1 MHVCVRS
8 VLLLGIHVLDYFWI
22 LFDTL
27 LKCAVGVGCSIC
39 VVCIGHQPRFLGNC
53 LVHFS
58 LGLSWPMPQVTIHHS
73 SKALALGTRA
83 GREREQPCRS
93 ASAVFRFAGLWSGEL
108 VPNHQKAIL
117 MVNGV
122 SNWFWCFDI
131 RLYLRNLSK
140 VNCFIALSS
149 MVWFQMVTL

>member
-22 LFDTL
+22 LFDTW

-58 LGLSWPMPQVTIHHS
+58 LGLS
-73 SKALALGTRA
+73 
-83 GREREQPCRS
+83 
-93 ASAVFRFAGLWSGEL
+93 
-108 VPNHQKAIL
+108 
-117 MVNGV
+117 
-122 SNWFWCFDI
+122 
-131 RLYLRNLSK
+131 
-140 VNCFIALSS
+140 
-149 MVWFQMVTL
+149 